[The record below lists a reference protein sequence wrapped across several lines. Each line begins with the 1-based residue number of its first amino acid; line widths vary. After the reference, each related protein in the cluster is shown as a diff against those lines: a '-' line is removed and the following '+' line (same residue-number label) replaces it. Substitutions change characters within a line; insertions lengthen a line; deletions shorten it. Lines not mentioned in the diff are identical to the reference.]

1 LANYIDQEILC
12 EAYTHFEIDDFPSK
26 TELDR
31 IKRDLIAFFD
41 ERAKF
46 LFGEDV
52 HVEVEFE
59 EGSLKTRLKVL
70 GQSALLATALVSN
83 YGSIRQGI
91 DTVAKDSTML
101 AQSGVLEIAFR
112 TKTAFCDS
120 VAVEKRKG
128 VYGRA
133 SAFMSELDQIREEFS
148 RTAIPEKP
156 AESKLFEKR
165 VGDLIAWDLR
175 VDELFAKLQNNA
187 TKACI
192 AAGLLEELER
202 MPDQAAW
209 AAQLAGHSFRAQGI
223 RSDAQLSSRLG
234 SAAAGMEKAVAV
246 IKKKMLNRVN
256 QLAPQN
262 T

>member
-1 LANYIDQEILC
+1 MANYIDQEILC
-12 EAYTHFEIDDFPSK
+12 EAYTHFEIAEFPSK
-26 TELDR
+26 QELDR
-31 IKRDLIAFFD
+31 IKQDLVAFFD

-52 HVEVEFE
+52 RVEVEFE

-70 GQSALLATALVSN
+70 GKSALVAAALLSQ

-91 DTVAKDSTML
+91 DTIAKDSTLL

-133 SAFMSELDQIREEFS
+133 SAFMSELDPIREEFS
-148 RTAIPEKP
+148 RSAFPEKQS
-156 AESKLFEKR
+156 EIKLFEKR

-175 VDELFAKLQNNA
+175 VDELFGKLQNDA

-192 AAGLLEELER
+192 AAGLLEELDR
-202 MPDQAAW
+202 LPNQAVW
-209 AAQLAGHSFRAQGI
+209 ASLLSNKSFRAQVI
-223 RSDAQLSSRLG
+223 LSDPQLSSRLG
-234 SAAAGMEKAVAV
+234 SAVGGMEKAVAV
-246 IKKKMLNRVN
+246 VKKKMLDRVN
-256 QLAPQN
+256 QFAPQK